1 MEEQTENTFQKPEQ
15 TKRPQILTILCILS
29 FIGSSMSGFSFFMV
43 YSAYDEV
50 LPQLQEYAGK
60 FPGMEYILQ
69 APKGFFLTGFIL
81 YTFSFFGANLMWRL
95 KKVGFHF
102 YTAAQIA
109 VVLLPMFYIKGFPLP
124 VIDALVTALFIVLYF
139 KHYKIF
145 V

>member
-1 MEEQTENTFQKPEQ
+1 MEEQSENIFQKAEPP
-15 TKRPQILTILCILS
+15 KRPQILSVLCILS
-29 FIGSSMSGFSFFMV
+29 FLGSSMSGFSFFMV

-50 LPQLQEYAGK
+50 LPQLQEFAGK
-60 FPGMEYILQ
+60 FPGMEYILS
-69 APKGFFLTGFIL
+69 APKGLFLTGFIL

-109 VVLLPMFYIKGFPLP
+109 LVLLPMIYIKGFPMP
-124 VIDALVTALFIVLYF
+124 VIDGLVSALFIVLYF

-145 V
+145 A

>member
-1 MEEQTENTFQKPEQ
+1 MEEQSDNTFQTPAPP
-15 TKRPQILTILCILS
+15 KRPQILTVLCILS

-60 FPGMEYILQ
+60 FPGMEYILS

-102 YTAAQIA
+102 YAAAQIA
-109 VVLLPMFYIKGFPLP
+109 LVLLPMIYIKGFPLP
-124 VIDALVTALFIVLYF
+124 VIDGLVSALFIVLYF

>member
-1 MEEQTENTFQKPEQ
+1 MEEQSDNTFQKSAPP
-15 TKRPQILTILCILS
+15 KRPQILSVLCILS
-29 FIGSSMSGFSFFMV
+29 FIGSCMSGFSFFMV

-50 LPQLQEYAGK
+50 LPQLQDYAGK
-60 FPGMEYILQ
+60 FPGMEYILS

-102 YTAAQIA
+102 YAAAQIA
-109 VVLLPMFYIKGFPLP
+109 LVLLPMIYIKGFPLP
-124 VIDALVTALFIVLYF
+124 VIDGLVSALFIVLYF